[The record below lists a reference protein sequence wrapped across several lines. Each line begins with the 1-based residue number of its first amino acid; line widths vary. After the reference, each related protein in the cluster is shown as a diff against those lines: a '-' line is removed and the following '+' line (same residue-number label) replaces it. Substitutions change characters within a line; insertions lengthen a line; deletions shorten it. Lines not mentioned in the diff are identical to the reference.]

1 MGEGW
6 VHTGI
11 EPGPEEASLLE
22 TEKRE
27 ERVEVQIDDLP
38 PARDVEIVQIDPTA
52 KYAVILS
59 PPVPERQ
66 LAALVKQLKDWLAS
80 DEQIFVLAGGITLMK
95 VDQSGGG

>member
-52 KYAVILS
+52 KYAVILAQ
-59 PPVPERQ
+59 PVPEAQ
-66 LAALVKQLKDWLAS
+66 LRNLVTQMKNWLEG
-80 DEQIFVLAGGITLMK
+80 DEPLFVLAGGLTLQK
-95 VDQSGGG
+95 VEE